1 MFKFLFFMFFLFLLL
16 LFLMGFSVLRS
27 FKRFFFGEDSRNG
40 SARQHSQRTQANN
53 RSSGSRTEEEARRS
67 RAAQRKKIFNAV
79 SFSTFKYSF
88 WPSSVETFVE
98 PVIL

>member
-27 FKRFFFGEDSRNG
+27 FKRFFFGVDGRNG

-67 RAAQRKKIFNAV
+67 RAAQRKKIFTQDDGEYV
-79 SFSTFKYSF
+79 DYEEVK
-88 WPSSVETFVE
+88 
-98 PVIL
+98 